1 MRSSL
6 FLAAVLLAACSGG
19 ASSSLSLSARNAST
33 GGQPTAAASGI
44 ALTRVR
50 VALEKIELRSRSGDR
65 RAEIALGPVV
75 IDLSGADLDGKVH
88 HVFDSTVPA
97 GTYEK
102 IEFEIHP
109 LESATTAAGA
119 DDLVKQHASAIIEGT
134 IDGEKFT
141 FTTAIEAQ
149 QEFEGTFVVTDKSS
163 NVTFDVDTSKWFVKD
178 GARLDPRVAANRP
191 AIEDNLRNSIN
202 AFQDDDGLGHEN
214 HDVDDDHDDRD
225 GGDDHADGGN
235 SGPGG
240 GDGGGHGG
248 EDGGGHGDGGEDGGG
263 HH

>member
-1 MRSSL
+1 MRRSL

-19 ASSSLSLSARNAST
+19 ATSTLSVSARDGAAV
-33 GGQPTAAASGI
+33 GQPAAPASGI

-50 VALEKIELRSRSGDR
+50 IALEKIELRSRDGDR
-65 RAEIALGPVV
+65 RAEIAVGPVV
-75 IDLSGADLDGKVH
+75 IDLSADDLDGKVH
-88 HVFDSTVPA
+88 RVFDATVPA
-97 GTYEK
+97 GTYDK
-102 IEFEIHP
+102 IEFEIHH
-109 LESATTAAGA
+109 LDRDTTAVGA

-141 FTTAIEAQ
+141 FVTAIEAE
-149 QEFEGTFVVTDKSS
+149 QEFEGRFVVTDKSS
-163 NVTFDVDTSKWFVKD
+163 NVTFDVDTSKWFLKD
-178 GARLDPRVAANRP
+178 GARLDPRKEENRP

-214 HDVDDDHDDRD
+214 HDQDDDRGDDR
-225 GGDDHADGGN
+225 DGGN

-240 GDGGGHGG
+240 GGNDGGHSGP
-248 EDGGGHGDGGEDGGG
+248 GGGGDGGSDDGSG